1 MSKIIVNGCKVVG
14 YLHESK
20 IYQSKVLWKVYK
32 SNSELLG
39 VFQTEEAALKF
50 ASFQ

>member
-20 IYQSKVLWKVYK
+20 IYGSKVLWKVYK
-32 SNSELLG
+32 SNGELWG

-50 ASFQ
+50 AAF